1 VEDMTRNSFDLK
13 LQQLHEDLMSMGAAV
28 IKQIEDSINALKEQD
43 EALTDKV
50 IEKDD
55 IIDKFEEGIEDK
67 CIKLMATEQPL
78 AGDLRRI
85 FIATKIITDLER
97 MGDHAVDIAK
107 IAKKLIGENYI
118 KELIDI
124 PKMAKIVEG
133 MIKDSLEVYITRD
146 ADRAHEVSKM
156 DDEVDKL
163 YKNIFAELLI
173 IMRNDPTT
181 INQAS
186 QFLFVC
192 KFLER
197 MADHATNICEWTV
210 YLECGERLKLN

>member
-1 VEDMTRNSFDLK
+1 MTRNSFDLK

-28 IKQIEDSINALKEQD
+28 TKQIEDSINALKEQD

-55 IIDKFEEGIEDK
+55 IVDKFEEEIEDK

-118 KELIDI
+118 KELVDI

-163 YKNIFAELLI
+163 YKNIFAELLT

>member
-1 VEDMTRNSFDLK
+1 MTRNSFDLK
-13 LQQLHEDLMSMGAAV
+13 LQQLHEDLMSMGEVVA
-28 IKQIEDSINALKEQD
+28 KQIEDSINALKEQD

-55 IIDKFEEGIEDK
+55 IVDKFEEEIEDK

-133 MIKDSLEVYITRD
+133 MIKDSLEVYINRD
-146 ADRAHEVSKM
+146 ISGAHEVSKK

-173 IMRNDPTT
+173 VMRKDPTT

>member
-1 VEDMTRNSFDLK
+1 MTRNSFDLK
-13 LQQLHEDLMSMGAAV
+13 LQQLHEDLMSMGEVVA
-28 IKQIEDSINALKEQD
+28 KQIEDSINALKEQD

-55 IIDKFEEGIEDK
+55 IVDKFEEEIEDK

-118 KELIDI
+118 KELVDI

-173 IMRNDPTT
+173 VMRNDSTT

>member
-1 VEDMTRNSFDLK
+1 MTRNSFDLK
-13 LQQLHEDLMSMGAAV
+13 LQQLHEDLMSMGEVVA
-28 IKQIEDSINALKEQD
+28 KQIEDSINALKEQD

-55 IIDKFEEGIEDK
+55 IVDKYEEEIEDK

-146 ADRAHEVSKM
+146 VNRAHEVSKM

>member
-1 VEDMTRNSFDLK
+1 MTRNSFDLK
-13 LQQLHEDLMSMGAAV
+13 LQQLHEDLMAMGEAV
-28 IKQIEDSINALKEQD
+28 AKQIEESINALKEQD
-43 EALTDKV
+43 ETLADKV
-50 IEKDD
+50 IEDDD
-55 IIDKFEEGIEDK
+55 IIDKFEEEIEDK
-67 CIKLMATEQPL
+67 CIKLMATENPL

-85 FIATKIITDLER
+85 FITTKIITDLER

-107 IAKKLIGENYI
+107 IAKKLIGESYI
-118 KELIDI
+118 KDLIDI
-124 PKMAKIVEG
+124 PKMAKIVEV

-146 ADRAHEVSKM
+146 VDRAYKVSKM

-163 YKNIFAELLI
+163 YKSIFAELLI
-173 IMRNDPTT
+173 IMGNNPAT

-197 MADHATNICEWTV
+197 MADHTTNICEWTV
-210 YLECGERLKLN
+210 YLECGEKLKLN